1 MSHQETLGKHL
12 AFQVG
17 FAVIKQNLLVQAIIK
32 KYFVKLSL
40 INQHHNSPEGIQ
52 VDIRLRMKCNW
63 INELCELECRKIV

>member
-17 FAVIKQNLLVQAIIK
+17 FAVIKQNLLVQAVIK
-32 KYFVKLSL
+32 KYFIKLSL
-40 INQHHNSPEGIQ
+40 INQHHNSLEGIQ
-52 VDIRLRMKCNW
+52 VDIRLHMKCNW